1 MGYNIGVKQFYFT
14 PIFFMPKDL
23 SISRLCDAYGE
34 LLTEHRRDFIR
45 AYYDDDLSL
54 AEIAE
59 NFGITR
65 QAALCSIK
73 QAEKQLRLFE
83 SKIGYVELSDKLD
96 AELELLSE
104 QIASDISAAKSTV
117 DRMTAALRQ

>member
-1 MGYNIGVKQFYFT
+1 MS
-14 PIFFMPKDL
+14 KDL
-23 SISRLCDAYGE
+23 SISRLCDAYGA
-34 LLTEHRRDFIR
+34 LLTDHRLELVR

-73 QAEKQLRLFE
+73 QAEKQLRRYE
-83 SKIGYVELSDKLD
+83 SKIGYVELSDRLIGELD
-96 AELELLSE
+96 LLSE
-104 QIASDISAAKSTV
+104 QIASDISAARSTV
-117 DRMTAALRQ
+117 DRIAAELRQ